1 MINKRIKQLRTE
13 NNLTQKELADYLGLT
28 PKMISFYELG
38 QRIPPSDIIV
48 KLSQKFGVTTDYLL
62 GNSDVL
68 SPRGFVEMPPENKKI
83 PIIGTVKCG
92 PNGLAF
98 EYIDDY
104 VFVSSEL
111 KGDIKGFH
119 CRGDSMTG
127 IGIFDGDIAIVRMQ
141 ESVENGELAVVII
154 NGDEG
159 TLKKVRLQNNLIVL
173 EAANPIYP
181 SRIFAGEEMN
191 HVRIVGKVLEIRR
204 KF

>member
-1 MINKRIKQLRTE
+1 MFADRLRQLRIKKDISQS
-13 NNLTQKELADYLGLT
+13 KLADMLGLT
-28 PKMISFYELG
+28 QQAVGRWEKNKATPDYETLK
-38 QRIPPSDIIV
+38 
-48 KLSQKFGVTTDYLL
+48 KLSLFFYVSTDYLL
-62 GNSDVL
+62 GNSDFLL
-68 SPRGFVEMPPENKKI
+68 SNGFVEMPPENKKI

-104 VFVSSEL
+104 VFVASEI

-119 CRGDSMTG
+119 CKGDSMTG

-141 ESVENGELAVVII
+141 ETVENGEVAIVVI